1 MSEWGG
7 HTRETRKATQVA
19 PTRVLGTGVVKGT
32 WDLRSWGRVT
42 WETGVEEGPEECPNR
57 SNRKKRFLR
66 IFVPSK
72 ARATST
78 NAEHGDEEMLTERG
92 VNSQTSRA
100 FVNQKP
106 EMQWYKRRCQKG
118 EFEERISK
126 VLSTHSVAIQDFPLR
141 DTRNPCSQVRTLHS
155 PDMQATFQV
164 LGMLEQSWP
173 AAPWMP
179 QPPQKLVSF

>member
-72 ARATST
+72 ARATTT
-78 NAEHGDEEMLTERG
+78 NAEHGDEEDANR
-92 VNSQTSRA
+92 
-100 FVNQKP
+100 
-106 EMQWYKRRCQKG
+106 KRRKLADITSFRQS
-118 EFEERISK
+118 E
-126 VLSTHSVAIQDFPLR
+126 
-141 DTRNPCSQVRTLHS
+141 TRNAMV
-155 PDMQATFQV
+155 
-164 LGMLEQSWP
+164 
-173 AAPWMP
+173 
-179 QPPQKLVSF
+179 